1 MRIEIKSK
9 VNRNRVFSVFLACI
23 SILSLGLT
31 TRAQDPPRYK
41 VDPFWPK
48 ELPNNWILGRVA
60 DIVVDK
66 DDHIWILHSP
76 SWVLRDEAGLAQNPP
91 LSECCRPAPAVIEFD
106 TEGNVLKAWGG
117 RGYVPDWP
125 TQEFGFA
132 VDKSGNVWIGGSWA
146 EGFEANP
153 QVVGPDRKDIWDR
166 QVLKFNSDGKLL
178 LEIGHPTKAPPNNQD
193 TSILGGVSGIT
204 VDDAAHEVYFADGA
218 LNKRVVVYDSDTGK
232 FKRGWGA
239 YGIPLSEIDNT
250 AKPPRYDPSAPPSKQ
265 FRGILDSIKISDDGL
280 VYVADRTADRVQ
292 VFTKQGKFVQEIFVA
307 PQTIGRGTAWTLSFS
322 HDPKQKYLLVGDGAD
337 CVIWILNRNDGT
349 VVGKFG
355 HRGANAG
362 QFNFIRDM
370 DMDSHGN
377 LYTAEVNTNFRV
389 QRFVLEK

>member
-1 MRIEIKSK
+1 MRTRKLKWNSAPVLSFGICCL
-9 VNRNRVFSVFLACI
+9 LALVVGPTI
-23 SILSLGLT
+23 
-31 TRAQDPPRYK
+31 RAQDPPRYK
-41 VDPFWPK
+41 VDPSWPK
-48 ELPNNWILGRVA
+48 ELPNDWILGRVA
-60 DIVVDK
+60 DVVVDK
-66 DDHIWILHSP
+66 NDHVWILHSP
-76 SWVLRDEAGLAQNPP
+76 SWVLRDEAGLAQTPP
-91 LSECCRPAPAVIEFD
+91 LSMCCRPAPAVIEFD

-132 VDKSGNVWIGGSWA
+132 VDRDGNVWLGGTWA
-146 EGFEANP
+146 EGFEANS
-153 QVVGPDRKDIWDR
+153 QAVGPDRKDVWDR
-166 QVLKFNSDGKLL
+166 QVLKFTSEGKLL
-178 LEIGHPTKAPPNNQD
+178 LEIGHPTKAPANNQD
-193 TSILGGVSGIT
+193 TTILGGVAGIA
-204 VDDAAHEVYFADGA
+204 VDDDAHEVYFGDGGV
-218 LNKRVVVYDSDTGK
+218 NKRVVVYDSNTGS

-239 YGIPLSEIDNT
+239 YGIPLSEVDNST
-250 AKPPRYDPSAPPSKQ
+250 KQAHYDPSAPPSKQ
-265 FRGILDSIKISDDGL
+265 FRGLLDSIKISGDGL

-307 PQTIGRGTAWTLSFS
+307 PSTVGRGTAWTLAFS

-337 CVIWILNRNDGT
+337 CVIWILNRSNGT

-377 LYTAEVNTNFRV
+377 LYTGEVNTNYRV
-389 QRFVLEK
+389 QKFLLEK

>member
-1 MRIEIKSK
+1 MQITSSSKPWIKH
-9 VNRNRVFSVFLACI
+9 I
-23 SILSLGLT
+23 SLPVGILCVLISGFWT
-31 TRAQDPPRYK
+31 TSRGQDAPRYK

-60 DIVVDK
+60 DVVVDK

-76 SWVLRDEAGLAQNPP
+76 SWVLRDEAGLAQKPP
-91 LSECCRPAPAVIEFD
+91 LSECCVPAPAVVEFD
-106 TEGNVLKAWGG
+106 AAGNVMKAWGG

-132 VDKSGNVWIGGSWA
+132 VDKEGNVWIGGSWVA
-146 EGFEANP
+146 GFEANP
-153 QVVGPDRKDIWDR
+153 QAVGPDRQNVWDR
-166 QVLKFNSDGKLL
+166 QVLKFTGDGKLL
-178 LEIGHPTKAPPNNQD
+178 MEIGHPSTQPANNQD
-193 TSILGGVSGIT
+193 TTLLGGVAGIS
-204 VDDAAHEVYFADGA
+204 VDDAAHEVYLADGTI
-218 LNKRVVVYDSDTGK
+218 NKRVVVYDSNTGM

-250 AKPPRYDPSAPPSKQ
+250 KQPRYDPTAPPSKQ
-265 FRGILDSIKISDDGL
+265 FRGLLDSVKISVDNL

-307 PQTIGRGTAWTLSFS
+307 PKTMGRGTAWTLAFS

-337 CVIWILNRNDGT
+337 CVIWILNRSDGS
-349 VVGKFG
+349 VVGKLG
-355 HRGANAG
+355 HRGTNAG

-377 LYTAEVNTNFRV
+377 LYTGEVNTNYRV
-389 QRFVLEK
+389 QKFVLEN